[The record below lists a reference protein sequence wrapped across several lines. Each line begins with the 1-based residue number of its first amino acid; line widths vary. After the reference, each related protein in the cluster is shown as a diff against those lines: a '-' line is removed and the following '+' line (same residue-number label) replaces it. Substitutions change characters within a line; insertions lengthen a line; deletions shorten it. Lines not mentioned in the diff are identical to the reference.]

1 MVKVLSNII
10 FIICTIGM
18 AIGLIYTIIQ
28 TGDFYINM
36 YSRIG
41 LMGMLM
47 YFMFGIVF
55 YGVMFYG
62 LYRLDLKVRRII
74 KNEK

>member
-1 MVKVLSNII
+1 MLKVLSNII

-28 TGDFYINM
+28 TGSFYLTM
-36 YSRIG
+36 HSKIG
-41 LMGMLM
+41 LTGMLL

-55 YGVMFYG
+55 YGLMFYG

-74 KNEK
+74 KNDK